1 MEVVFAI
8 FAFFVF
14 SVITDAIEGK
24 KKKRQQSEL
33 PDTKSKI
40 KIKVGAQEKRPE
52 IILPPIKGA
61 PTMQSDKPIVYAEAA
76 MVVKTKPIE
85 KIKKSEKVNNQPL
98 KTESKPVNPVVIQPE
113 VILNAVCYAQILQP
127 PKAYQY
133 MATRSCRGDWN
144 NTK

>member
-8 FAFFVF
+8 IAFVVF

-33 PDTKSKI
+33 PDAKSKI

-52 IILPPIKGA
+52 IIIPPIKGA
-61 PTMQSDKPIVYAEAA
+61 PPMPSDMQIVYYESTAAEKA
-76 MVVKTKPIE
+76 KPIE
-85 KIKKSEKVNNQPL
+85 KIKEPENVNYQPL
-98 KTESKPVNPVVIQPE
+98 KTEAKPVNPVDIQPQA
-113 VILNAVCYAQILQP
+113 ILSAVCYAQILQP
-127 PKAYQY
+127 PKAYKY

>member
-8 FAFFVF
+8 IAFVVF

-40 KIKVGAQEKRPE
+40 KIKVDTQEKRPE
-52 IILPPIKGA
+52 IIIPPIKGA
-61 PTMQSDKPIVYAEAA
+61 PPMQSDMQMVYHEAEL
-76 MVVKTKPIE
+76 VVKVKPVE
-85 KIKKSEKVNNQPL
+85 KKKEPESVLYQPL
-98 KTESKPVNPVVIQPE
+98 KSEAKPVNTVNIHPE
-113 VILNAVCYAQILQP
+113 AMMTAVCYAQILQP

-133 MATRSCRGDWN
+133 MVRRGDGN
-144 NTK
+144 NHKS

>member
-8 FAFFVF
+8 LAFVVF

-33 PDTKSKI
+33 PDAKAKI
-40 KIKVGAQEKRPE
+40 KIKVDTKEKRPE
-52 IILPPIKGA
+52 IIIPPIKGV
-61 PTMQSDKPIVYAEAA
+61 PPMQSDRQIVYNESAAAEKA
-76 MVVKTKPIE
+76 KPIE
-85 KIKKSEKVNNQPL
+85 KIKEPENVGYQPL
-98 KTESKPVNPVVIQPE
+98 KTEAKPVNQVDIHSE
-113 VILNAVCYAQILQP
+113 AILNAIYYAQILQP

>member
-1 MEVVFAI
+1 MEVIFAI
-8 FAFFVF
+8 IAFVVF

-33 PDTKSKI
+33 PDAKSKI
-40 KIKVGAQEKRPE
+40 KIKVGAQEKRRE
-52 IILPPIKGA
+52 IIIPPLKGA
-61 PTMQSDKPIVYAEAA
+61 PPMQSGRQIVYHESA
-76 MVVKTKPIE
+76 VVAKPKPIE
-85 KIKKSEKVNNQPL
+85 KIKEPENVNYQPL
-98 KTESKPVNPVVIQPE
+98 ETEARPVSPVDIHSE
-113 VILNAVCYAQILQP
+113 AILNAISYAQILQP

>member
-1 MEVVFAI
+1 MELVFAI
-8 FAFFVF
+8 IAFVVF

-61 PTMQSDKPIVYAEAA
+61 PTMQSDKSIVYAEAA

-98 KTESKPVNPVVIQPE
+98 ETEVKPVNPVVIQPE
-113 VILNAVCYAQILQP
+113 VILSAVCYAQILQP

-133 MATRSCRGDWN
+133 MATRSCQSDWN
-144 NTK
+144 NAK